1 MKNIFITG
9 ASGCIGHYIV
19 ESLLQNTDHFL
30 YLLVRNPDKLQFE
43 WQDNPRIE
51 VLKGNL
57 QDIEEY
63 SDLLLKKINI
73 AILAATSWGGTAES
87 YDINVVKTLAL
98 IKMLNPNICERVLY
112 FSTAS
117 ILDRNNDLL
126 LPACQFGTDYIR
138 TKYQCFSQL
147 SRLKISDRIVALFPT
162 LVFGGDK
169 TKPVSH
175 LSSGLPEIVRWLGL
189 IRWIKT
195 DGSFHFIH
203 GRDIAGVVTYL
214 VKHSDMAIAEDYKN
228 NSSDQEP
235 SLVKKLVLG
244 NKATTVNE
252 AISEMCAYYGKRVYF
267 GIPLYS
273 WLANIIIKIFRI
285 QMDPWSYFSLNY
297 RHFTYQNP
305 VTPANFG
312 LTNYVTSIEDIMKTS
327 GF

>member
-1 MKNIFITG
+1 M
-9 ASGCIGHYIV
+9 
-19 ESLLQNTDHFL
+19 
-30 YLLVRNPDKLQFE
+30 
-43 WQDNPRIE
+43 
-51 VLKGNL
+51 
-57 QDIEEY
+57 
-63 SDLLLKKINI
+63 
-73 AILAATSWGGTAES
+73 
-87 YDINVVKTLAL
+87 
-98 IKMLNPNICERVLY
+98 
-112 FSTAS
+112 
-117 ILDRNNDLL
+117 
-126 LPACQFGTDYIR
+126 LPASQFGTDYIR

-169 TKPVSH
+169 NKPVSH

-203 GRDIAGVVTYL
+203 GRDIAQVVTYL
-214 VKHSDMAIAEDYKN
+214 VQHSNVVITEKKLDNLTDCK
-228 NSSDQEP
+228 S

-244 NKATTVNE
+244 NEVMTVNE

-297 RHFTYQNP
+297 RHFTYKNP
-305 VTPANFG
+305 VTPDNFG
-312 LTNYVTSIEDIMKTS
+312 LTNYVTTVEDIIKTS

>member
-19 ESLLQNTDHFL
+19 ESLLQDTDHFL

-87 YDINVVKTLAL
+87 YDINVIKTLAL
-98 IKMLNPNICERVLY
+98 INMLNPKICEQVLY

-147 SRLKISDRIVALFPT
+147 SRLQISDRILALFPT

-169 TKPVSH
+169 NKPVSH
-175 LSSGLPEIVRWLGL
+175 LCSGLPEIVRWLGL

-203 GRDIAGVVTYL
+203 GRDIAQTVTYL
-214 VKHSDMAIAEDYKN
+214 VQKSAVVMAEKKKDNFSDREL
-228 NSSDQEP
+228 SS
-235 SLVKKLVLG
+235 VKKLVLG
-244 NKATTVNE
+244 NEAITVNE
-252 AISEMCAYYGKRVYF
+252 AISEMCAYFGKRVYF

-297 RHFTYQNP
+297 RHFTYKNP
-305 VTPANFG
+305 VTPASFG
-312 LTNYVTSIEDIMKTS
+312 LTNYVTTIEDIMKTS